1 MVASNLQSTSQSKA
15 PRPYPER
22 KSMPVVSCK
31 SCHFIAI
38 FLCAIAGYST
48 AANAQ
53 PFAYVSNVSGNVV
66 TVVNPSDGSI
76 LGSVRVPNGPTGLAV
91 TPDGLS
97 VYVTSQSAN
106 SVSVIST
113 VTNTLVNTI

>member
-1 MVASNLQSTSQSKA
+1 MLPLWRKLNGRVLTKFGLGTVVRPDQSVRHMAASNLQSSSQSKA

-66 TVVNPSDGSI
+66 TVVNP
-76 LGSVRVPNGPTGLAV
+76 
-91 TPDGLS
+91 
-97 VYVTSQSAN
+97 
-106 SVSVIST
+106 
-113 VTNTLVNTI
+113 